1 MNKHNY
7 EGNYTYCYCTKS
19 SHFQF
24 VLEEVLSN
32 GAQIETSSA
41 FDIPIIH
48 NLHKEKKITKTLL
61 IICNGFK
68 RPKYIEN
75 IISLINNNFTNC
87 IPVLDNLNELIIYE
101 KLMGNLKLN
110 KSRIDEERFHLYFQ
124 IRFRYRHHRILQGE
138 NKTE

>member
-1 MNKHNY
+1 MEVVEKYGTPLKLSYLPKIGQNIRYALKIFNNGMNKHNY

-48 NLHKEKKITKTLL
+48 NLHKEKKLP
-61 IICNGFK
+61 K
-68 RPKYIEN
+68 R
-75 IISLINNNFTNC
+75 F
-87 IPVLDNLNELIIYE
+87 
-101 KLMGNLKLN
+101 
-110 KSRIDEERFHLYFQ
+110 
-124 IRFRYRHHRILQGE
+124 
-138 NKTE
+138 